1 MMGMIA
7 AIMRIGAN
15 EIKEFCLEYFPT
27 TKAATFMEESCGIAD
42 IITSCT
48 NSSFLSDLD
57 TNDGW
62 SNFQG
67 IGGRN
72 RQIAEAMV
80 KQGKV
85 RYVKSP

>member
-1 MMGMIA
+1 MTGVIA

-27 TKAATFMEESCGIAD
+27 TKATTFMEESCGIAD
-42 IITSCT
+42 IITSST
-48 NSSFLSDLD
+48 STFVPAGRYPNNLL
-57 TNDGW
+57 
-62 SNFQG
+62 G

-80 KQGKV
+80 KEGKV
-85 RYVKSP
+85 RFELFLWRNY